1 MTTIALKTAPITG
14 IAAPAIAT
22 AVVVATSAAALYP
35 IAEIAAVPFHHGA
48 QFLASLQVEGF
59 SRTAACAVAGV
70 LFLAGVVSGLSG
82 FAFAAVAA
90 CVLWLLPPGQAV
102 PLIMLLSACNQLLS
116 LGALR
121 REMVIR
127 GTAEQEGALPY
138 IVGGLAGVP
147 IGLVLLRGLPTN
159 LFTAALGVFLTV
171 YSLAMLAKPEN
182 LRLSLSGWKAAV
194 VVGVLGGMLG
204 GVAALPA
211 LIPVAYLG
219 LRGVGKSATRGI
231 TQPYILTLQ
240 VVSLGMLA
248 FTNTAIFNAQ
258 FWLLWALTL
267 PAVLFGSAI
276 GVALYRRISD
286 VNFRRAVLILLVLS
300 GVGLVAKTM
309 I

>member
-1 MTTIALKTAPITG
+1 MTTTALKPAPITG
-14 IAAPAIAT
+14 IAASAVAIA
-22 AVVVATSAAALYP
+22 VVMAGVSAFPLISR
-35 IAEIAAVPFHHGA
+35 IAGASLHRGA
-48 QFLASLQVEGF
+48 QFVASLEVGSF
-59 SRTAACAVAGV
+59 RLTAACAVAGV
-70 LFLAGVVSGLSG
+70 LFFAGVVSGLSG

-90 CVLWLLPPGQAV
+90 TVLWLLPPGQAV

-121 REMVIR
+121 REMAIR
-127 GTAEQEGALPY
+127 GTAEREGALPY
-138 IVGGLAGVP
+138 IVGGLVGVP
-147 IGLVLLRGLPTN
+147 IGLVLLSGLPTN

-171 YSLAMLAKPEN
+171 YSLAMLAKPEH

-219 LRGVGKSATRGI
+219 LRGVAKSATRGI

-300 GVGLVAKTM
+300 GAGLVAKTM

>member
-1 MTTIALKTAPITG
+1 MTTTALKPAPITG
-14 IAAPAIAT
+14 IAAAVAIA
-22 AVVVATSAAALYP
+22 VVMAGVSALP
-35 IAEIAAVPFHHGA
+35 VISQIAGASLHRGA
-48 QFLASLQVEGF
+48 QFVASLTVGSF
-59 SRTAACAVAGV
+59 SPTAACAVAGV
-70 LFLAGVVSGLSG
+70 LFFAGVVSGLSG

-90 CVLWLLPPGQAV
+90 TVLWLLPPGQAV

-127 GTAEQEGALPY
+127 GTAEREGALPY

-171 YSLAMLAKPEN
+171 YSSAMLAKPEN
-182 LRLSLSGWKAAV
+182 LRLGLSGWKAAV

-219 LRGVGKSATRGI
+219 LRGVGKSETRGI
-231 TQPYILTLQ
+231 IQPYILTLQ

-248 FTNTAIFNAQ
+248 FTDTALFNAQ
-258 FWLLWALTL
+258 FWLLSALTL
-267 PAVLFGSAI
+267 PAVLFGSAT
-276 GVALYRRISD
+276 GVVLYRRISD

-300 GVGLVAKTM
+300 GAGLVAKTM